1 MTYIE
6 KPIFPVHFNDSQI
19 PIGQSWN
26 VVCPLREGHSYHV
39 YCYGDWVHTG
49 SVPKTDYD
57 IYVYNPSGELE
68 SLHTEAAGLPE
79 HLGTTVDDPFFVPA
93 YSGNY
98 TFAIVNDARE
108 SHGAQAA
115 TFMIIENVEVDKW
128 FTHFVEGKN
137 GSSAA
142 FDTTW
147 AYEFMTDSKRIELY
161 VRVPDTLDMYE
172 ARLYLMSNSR
182 SVSVNNVSLPWEPG
196 LFGNQSDA
204 GGYNLED
211 EGYRGLAY
219 ASCEYPGQDMF
230 LNYTFTNSTAKQGK
244 NTFHL
249 VLMGEVGSGN
259 IEFLVKTTFGGN
271 LTLLTPLKRV
281 YPTNETALAYAA
293 NSSALESAVLRYTT
307 DDWKNVSELEMVVS
321 NRTCNA
327 AIPRQQAGT
336 VVKYTVQAVDVLK
349 NNLNATG
356 NFTVKYPSSMSLYA
370 AHKTVTLGEN
380 ITVTGTLGSEAAG
393 ATVTV
398 QFNRLNETK
407 TMQCTVLESGNFT
420 ASYKPE
426 TAGIWTVEGN
436 FSGSRTVYE
445 SESGIELVTVVEQSF
460 LVKNG
465 LFIGGGVGGG
475 IAAVGAVF
483 YVRKRRQ

>member
-1 MTYIE
+1 M
-6 KPIFPVHFNDSQI
+6 
-19 PIGQSWN
+19 
-26 VVCPLREGHSYHV
+26 
-39 YCYGDWVHTG
+39 
-49 SVPKTDYD
+49 
-57 IYVYNPSGELE
+57 
-68 SLHTEAAGLPE
+68 
-79 HLGTTVDDPFFVPA
+79 DDPFFVPA

-98 TFAIVNDARE
+98 TFVIVNDARE

-115 TFMIIENVEVDKW
+115 TFMIIENVECDKW
-128 FTHFVEGKN
+128 FTHSVEGKN

-142 FDTTW
+142 FDTSW
-147 AYEFMTDSKRIELY
+147 AYEFMTDSKRVELW

-172 ARLYLMSNSR
+172 ARLYLMSNSK

-196 LFGNQSDA
+196 LFGNQSDV

-230 LNYTFTNSTAKQGK
+230 LNYTFSNSTGKLQGK
-244 NTFHL
+244 NVFHL

-259 IEFLVKTTFGGN
+259 IEFLVKTTFGGS
-271 LTLLTPLKRV
+271 LSLLTPLKRV
-281 YPTNETALAYAA
+281 YPTNDTAIAYAA
-293 NSSALESAVLRYTT
+293 NSSTLESAVLRYTP

-327 AIPRQQAGT
+327 TIPRQQAGT
-336 VVKYTVQAVDVLK
+336 VVEYAVQAVDTLK

-356 NFTVKYPSSMSLYA
+356 NFTVKYPSSMSLVA
-370 AHKTVTLGEN
+370 TRKTVTLGEN
-380 ITVTGTLGSEAAG
+380 ITVTGTLGAKAAG
-393 ATVTV
+393 ASVTV
-398 QFNRLNETK
+398 QFTHLNETK
-407 TMQCTVLESGNFT
+407 TMRCTVLESGNFT

-426 TAGIWTVEGN
+426 TAGIWTVEAT
-436 FSGSRTVYE
+436 FSGSRRIYE
-445 SESGIELVTVVEQSF
+445 CESGIELVSVVEQSF

-475 IAAVGAVF
+475 LAAVGAVF